1 MCEACGEEIEN
12 ITCDLKETVHW
23 TNQAKCSGLTGGDS
37 FEKVCVNVVFARLPV
52 KLVNS
57 FSLVVEAK
65 LPLVY
70 IKCVM
75 LSCVHI
81 LINPFILQTE
91 GGRYEDFIGQAC

>member
-1 MCEACGEEIEN
+1 MIYINNFEFNFCRTKCEACGEEIEN

-37 FEKVCVNVVFARLPV
+37 FETVCVNVVFARLPV

-75 LSCVHI
+75 LSCSYPHQSFY
-81 LINPFILQTE
+81 LT
-91 GGRYEDFIGQAC
+91 D